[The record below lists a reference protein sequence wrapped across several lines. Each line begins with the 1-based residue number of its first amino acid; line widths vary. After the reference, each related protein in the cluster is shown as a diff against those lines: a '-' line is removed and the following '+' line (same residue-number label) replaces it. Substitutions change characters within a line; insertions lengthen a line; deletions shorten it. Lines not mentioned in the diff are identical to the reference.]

1 MRPFQCGATRRF
13 DAMPTTTL
21 GPSRSPRRKLAV
33 RLTSAALATALLAAC
48 SGASTG
54 DGDGA
59 ASAVEASSSGSSGSS
74 ARTETSGRVDDGSLF
89 DASIVHDIEITF
101 DQKAYDEMIATFQS
115 SGTKEWITGT
125 ITIDGVT
132 LRNIG
137 LRLKGNSSL
146 MGLRNNNGGRAGGPG
161 GNASASSPNTLPWL
175 VRLDK
180 YVDGQSYDGYPSFV
194 IRSNNTTSA
203 LNEAVALELIGLTG
217 QATQLAF
224 STRFSVNGGA
234 EVLRLA
240 IENPDD
246 VWDEANFDNDGIL
259 YKAES
264 GGDYSYRGDDPKSY
278 DEIFDQ
284 ETDTDRENL
293 TPLIEF
299 LEFIN
304 KSDDATFAAEL
315 SQHLDVEAFAR
326 YLAGQELVVN
336 QDDIDGPG
344 NNSYLRFDSKTGL
357 MTIVSWDLNLS
368 FGSMGGG
375 GTRTNGAVPAA
386 PGARP
391 GGAAAPG
398 FRGRSNI
405 LVERFLANSTFA
417 ASYQTALVEM
427 RAELYASGK
436 ATEILNRWTE
446 LLRTQASDLVPAAT
460 LTQEAANIARY
471 FTA

>member
-1 MRPFQCGATRRF
+1 MSSPLLSLSRRSVLLTKLTGAVV
-13 DAMPTTTL
+13 A
-21 GPSRSPRRKLAV
+21 
-33 RLTSAALATALLAAC
+33 AALAAAC
-48 SGASTG
+48 SSDGAGAPTDGAS
-54 DGDGA
+54 
-59 ASAVEASSSGSSGSS
+59 SEVSSSASSANGSSTAGS
-74 ARTETSGRVDDGSLF
+74 RDDGGDLF
-89 DASIVHDIEITF
+89 DNSVVHDIEVTF
-101 DQKAYDEMIATFQS
+101 DQAEYDAMIAAFQS
-115 SGTKEWITGT
+115 SGAKEWITGT

-132 LRNIG
+132 IRNIG

-146 MGLRNNNGGRAGGPG
+146 MGLRNNNGGRVG
-161 GNASASSPNTLPWL
+161 GNGSNVSASSPNSLPWL
-175 VRLDK
+175 IRLDK
-180 YVDGQSYDGYPSFV
+180 NVEGQSYEGYTSFV
-194 IRSNNTTSA
+194 IRSNNTTTS
-203 LNEAVALELIGLTG
+203 LNEAVALELIGLAD
-217 QATQLAF
+217 QATQLAI

-246 VWDEANFDNDGIL
+246 EWEDANFDNDGIL

-264 GGDYSYRGDDPKSY
+264 GGDYSYRGDDPEAY

-284 ETDTDRENL
+284 ETDTDNENL

-304 KSDDATFAAEL
+304 ESDDATFAAQL

-344 NNSYLRFDSKTGL
+344 NNSYLRYDSKTGV

-368 FGSMGGG
+368 LGGMGGG
-375 GTRTNGAVPAA
+375 GGAVRPGATAQMAQPA
-386 PGARP
+386 PGAPVPRTGNAAP
-391 GGAAAPG
+391 GGAAPGGPGG

-405 LVERFLANSTFA
+405 LVERFLANSTFSA
-417 ASYQTALVEM
+417 LYQKTLSEL
-427 RAELYASGK
+427 RTELYASGK

-446 LLRTQASDLVPAAT
+446 LLRSQASDLVPAAT
-460 LTQEAANIARY
+460 LTQEAANISKN